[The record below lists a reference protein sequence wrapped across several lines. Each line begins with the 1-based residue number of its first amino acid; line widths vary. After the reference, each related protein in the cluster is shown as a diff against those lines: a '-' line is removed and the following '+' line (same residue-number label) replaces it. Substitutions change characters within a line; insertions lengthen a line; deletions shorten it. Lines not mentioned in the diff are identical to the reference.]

1 MHPFKLHNLVVFS
14 YLFTRYCDYHHQF
27 QNISSPQKETPYTS
41 TVTPHASAL
50 ATTDQWTLVSVDVPI
65 LDVLYKWN
73 ICDLLC
79 LTSFT

>member
-50 ATTDQWTLVSVDVPI
+50 ATTDQWTLS
-65 LDVLYKWN
+65 LWM
-73 ICDLLC
+73 C
-79 LTSFT
+79 LFWMFYINGIYVTFCV